1 MIELSHLD
9 FSYGDRT
16 VLSDF
21 SLMLPTQGITALQGP
36 SGCGKTTLLRLLAG
50 LEYPRGGTISGI
62 SPGTGVILFQENR
75 LLPWRTVGQHIT
87 DVLPRERQGE
97 AARWLKL
104 VELEDEADTSPSVL
118 SGGMGRRLALGRCL
132 ALGGSVYLLD
142 EPFAGVDP
150 ERTRRILTRIR
161 GLGTPVVLTS
171 HQAPVLEMADRV
183 ISLDGPPLHLL

>member
-50 LEYPRGGTISGI
+50 LEHPRGGTISGI

-104 VELEDEADTSPSVL
+104 VELEDEADTSPSAL

>member
-21 SLMLPTQGITALQGP
+21 SLTLPTQGITALQGP

-50 LEYPRGGTISGI
+50 LERPQSGTISGI
-62 SPGTGVILFQENR
+62 SPGTGAILFQENR

-87 DVLPRERQGE
+87 DVLPRERQDE
-97 AARWLKL
+97 AVRWLEL
-104 VELEDEADTSPSVL
+104 VELEDEVGHPP
-118 SGGMGRRLALGRCL
+118 RRPVRRHGPPPGPCRCL

-150 ERTRRILTRIR
+150 ERTQRILMRIR

-171 HQAPVLEMADRV
+171 HQAPVLELADRV
-183 ISLDGPPLHLL
+183 ISLDGPPLHRL

>member
-50 LEYPRGGTISGI
+50 LERPQSGTISGI

-104 VELEDEADTSPSVL
+104 VELEDEADTSPSAL

-171 HQAPVLEMADRV
+171 HQAPVLELADRV

>member
-21 SLMLPTQGITALQGP
+21 SLTLPTQGITALQGP

-50 LEYPRGGTISGI
+50 LERPQSGTISGI
-62 SPGTGVILFQENR
+62 SPGTGAILFQENR

-87 DVLPRERQGE
+87 DVLPRERQDE
-97 AARWLKL
+97 AVRWLEL
-104 VELEDEADTSPSVL
+104 VELEDEVDTLPAAL
-118 SGGMGRRLALGRCL
+118 SGGMGRRLALARCL

-150 ERTRRILTRIR
+150 ERTQRILMRIR

-171 HQAPVLEMADRV
+171 HQAPVLELADRV
-183 ISLDGPPLHLL
+183 ISLDGPPLHRL